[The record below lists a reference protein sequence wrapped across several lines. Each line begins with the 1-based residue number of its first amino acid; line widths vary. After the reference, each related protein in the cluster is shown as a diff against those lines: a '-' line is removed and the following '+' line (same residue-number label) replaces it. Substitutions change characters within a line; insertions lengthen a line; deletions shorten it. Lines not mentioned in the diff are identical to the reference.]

1 MSGLWGHLVG
11 VLILVMMTVFIGIWF
26 WAWRPR
32 HRRVFDALAEIPMLD
47 GRAPGDDIPAREGR
61 AADDGD
67 EEDEGDEG
75 AEGAD
80 QSALPVDRGLRS

>member
-47 GRAPGDDIPAREGR
+47 GRAEREGR
-61 AADDGD
+61 AA
-67 EEDEGDEG
+67 EDENV
-75 AEGAD
+75 A
-80 QSALPVDRGLRS
+80 VDRGPRS